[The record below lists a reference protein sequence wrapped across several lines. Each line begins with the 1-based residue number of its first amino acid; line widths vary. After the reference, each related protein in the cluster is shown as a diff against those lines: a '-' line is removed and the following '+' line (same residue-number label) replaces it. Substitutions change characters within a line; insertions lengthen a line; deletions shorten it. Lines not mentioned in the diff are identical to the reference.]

1 MSVQSTAAA
10 LVSCGIV
17 VVRSSPLHFEVTLRR
32 LWLTSHV
39 SRGSHIMRTWLTAEK
54 TYEGFPLFLRRPA
67 ALDIE
72 SLRPQ
77 LPNLAVLTH
86 KFAKRKPNGLPA
98 PDYNHGLATLDR
110 EIVSAFDIDRM
121 GAPALV
127 ETYGGERN
135 YYFYVALDTDAS
147 GIFSVLA
154 RRYPEE
160 KLSWSIRSDPG
171 WDFIETYARENF

>member
-1 MSVQSTAAA
+1 
-10 LVSCGIV
+10 
-17 VVRSSPLHFEVTLRR
+17 
-32 LWLTSHV
+32 
-39 SRGSHIMRTWLTAEK
+39 MRTWLTAEK

-147 GIFSVLA
+147 GIFSALA